1 MAAVENKGVSAPAPH
16 MVTASV
22 ARGRTVSL
30 NGRSHGPGTVVELS
44 VDDHA
49 HLLAA
54 GFLHDP
60 RIQQITPGVGP
71 QFAGPVNG
79 VVRPK

>member
-1 MAAVENKGVSAPAPH
+1 

-22 ARGRTVSL
+22 ARGRSLRL
-30 NGRSHGPGTVVELS
+30 NGVAHGPGTVVELS
-44 VDDHA
+44 VDEHA

-60 RIQQITPGVGP
+60 RITQLTPGVGP
-71 QFAGPVNG
+71 QFAGVVNG